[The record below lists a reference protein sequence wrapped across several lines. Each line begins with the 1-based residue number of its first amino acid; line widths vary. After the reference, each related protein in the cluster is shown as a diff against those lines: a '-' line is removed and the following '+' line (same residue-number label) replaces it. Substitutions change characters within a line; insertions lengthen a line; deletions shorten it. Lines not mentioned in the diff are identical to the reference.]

1 MNGTTKKQKKNRIRG
16 TLSAM
21 CVIALAGA
29 VVAPSAAAAV
39 EGPQAPASISATR
52 GAPAPAPAGPASTIG
67 TAKPGLIA
75 ADKLRVFEETGELDG
90 DEPVMM
96 TVRVETVLGQKG
108 STRVSLVNDAPGE
121 IASGVDAGDEVGIP
135 DKYGDTWISHVKP
148 LSTDAVSHAIE
159 TNTPVPLPVVMT
171 ATVMLEGDMSNG
183 ARIGQMGQTV
193 ANHLQA
199 KVAPE
204 LENTKIMMKSLDE
217 VSGYEGALDRI
228 GAAAKPD
235 GAVITDLVLQK
246 IKDWAA
252 SCGDPDD
259 PAGVSL
265 TAFMPVDESVTGL
278 IAAAGGPAK
287 IGLDQQYMRLD
298 HKSVRTPVFDTDI
311 EIRTGLLVP
320 PSALDG
326 REQQWWTTYSSDYIG
341 DDPVRYAV
349 WNHAWP
355 SITW

>member
-1 MNGTTKKQKKNRIRG
+1 MNANNKPKKRIG
-16 TLSAM
+16 GALSAV

-29 VVAPSAAAAV
+29 VVAPSAAAAAEV
-39 EGPQAPASISATR
+39 QHLPRATTATIA
-52 GAPAPAPAGPASTIG
+52 APAPAPAPAQSATTG
-67 TAKPGLIA
+67 SVKPGLIA
-75 ADKLRVFEETGELDG
+75 ADKLRVLEETGEFNG
-90 DEPVMM
+90 DEPVML
-96 TVRVETVLGQKG
+96 TVRVETVLGQQG

-135 DKYGDTWISHVKP
+135 DRYGDIWINLVKP
-148 LSTDAVSHAIE
+148 LSTDAVARAIDSK
-159 TNTPVPLPVVMT
+159 TPVPIPVVMT
-171 ATVMLEGDMSNG
+171 ATVMLEGDLSNG
-183 ARIGQMGQTV
+183 PMIGQMGQTV
-193 ANHLQA
+193 VNHLQA

-204 LENTKIMMKSLDE
+204 LENTKIMMKSVDE
-217 VSGYEGALDRI
+217 ISGYEGALDRI

-235 GAVITDLVLQK
+235 SAVITDLVLQK

-252 SCGDPDD
+252 SFSDPDD

-265 TAFMPVDESVTGL
+265 TALVPVDESVTDL
-278 IAAAGGPAK
+278 IEAGGGPKK
-287 IGLDQQYMRLD
+287 IGLDSQYLRLD

-341 DDPVRYAV
+341 DAPVKYAV

-355 SITW
+355 TITW